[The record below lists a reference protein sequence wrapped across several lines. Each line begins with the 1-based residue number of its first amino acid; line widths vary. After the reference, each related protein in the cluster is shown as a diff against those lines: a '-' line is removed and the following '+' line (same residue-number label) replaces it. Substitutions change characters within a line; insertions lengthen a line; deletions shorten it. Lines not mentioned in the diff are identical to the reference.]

1 MIKLVIEDVSKLPQ
15 NKLSA
20 LVSFLFAMN
29 DIPVQLLEQP
39 DAELLKPK
47 QASTSGVVFVG
58 NLPEQKTIINDQP
71 FSGLEN
77 AYDDVMNGDQVIDLA
92 KTFGASQ
99 KQDDQSSAN
108 PSWPFT
114 PAAQQVKPSGIEV
127 DSEGLPWD
135 ARIHS
140 SSRNLNADGSW
151 RLRRN
156 LNPDILTQVMAELK
170 KTMGTREVMEQ
181 VNAPLPPSVTPVAAP
196 APPVVISPPLPPVT
210 GISPP
215 VGAAP
220 IASGGNKFPS
230 LMKGIVAM
238 KTAGSLKDNQVK
250 ETLDAFNIPSLPMLM
265 HRPDVIDEVAAALGI
280 AL

>member
-29 DIPVQLLEQP
+29 DIPVQLVEQP

-47 QASTSGVVFVG
+47 HESTRGVVFEG
-58 NLPEQKTIINDQP
+58 DSPEQKTVINDQP

-77 AYDDVMNGDQVIDLA
+77 AYDDVMSGDQVIDLA

-99 KQDDQSSAN
+99 KQGQSSAN

-170 KTMGTREVMEQ
+170 KTMGTREVMAQ
-181 VNAPLPPSVTPVAAP
+181 VNTPLPPSATPVAVP
-196 APPVVISPPLPPVT
+196 APPVVISPPLPPAT

-220 IASGGNKFPS
+220 IASGGNKFPA